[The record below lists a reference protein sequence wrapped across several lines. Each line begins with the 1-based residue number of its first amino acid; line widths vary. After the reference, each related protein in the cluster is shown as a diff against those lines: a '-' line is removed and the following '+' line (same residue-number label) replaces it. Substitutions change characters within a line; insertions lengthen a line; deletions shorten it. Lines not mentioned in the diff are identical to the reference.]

1 MANDL
6 TPSGMDD
13 SAMLKEGRP
22 EVSGNEP
29 TFDHEIE
36 HTSDGTP
43 AWGAPPRGPIDLTS
57 FTESARTR
65 GEYNP
70 EAGSFDPPEGTPNL
84 LPPHLRDGRAHLFFV
99 NDGDEPT
106 SYVLDLMAEQIL
118 DGRRAHPEA
127 SFSIAMPI
135 RDRVLAT
142 ALLLMALQVL
152 DPDA

>member
-1 MANDL
+1 MPMRIPPLD
-6 TPSGMDD
+6 
-13 SAMLKEGRP
+13 
-22 EVSGNEP
+22 SGNDTRYFLPGP
-29 TFDHEIE
+29 TPDLDAETEARERGLLAE
-36 HTSDGTP
+36 HL
-43 AWGAPPRGPIDLTS
+43 RGDDRET
-57 FTESARTR
+57 
-65 GEYNP
+65 EYNP
-70 EAGSFDPPEGTPNL
+70 EAGSGPDVAPQGTPNL